1 MVERHS
7 GQGFVSGM
15 TAANVPVL
23 VNVEPDPGQRRLMLD
38 REEASAGGYPGQHN
52 TVKNLT
58 FTDP

>member
-15 TAANVPVL
+15 MAANVPVL
-23 VNVEPDPGQRRLMLD
+23 VNVEADLGQRRLMHD
-38 REEASAGGYPGQHN
+38 RQGGRDRPRPGQHN
-52 TVKNLT
+52 TAANLT